1 MPVEFA
7 LDFLLVIDGFE
18 KVLLVADGLRELL
31 CVDLSGLPG
40 CVLSLLRVP

>member
-7 LDFLLVIDGFE
+7 LDLLLVIDGFE

-31 CVDLSGLPG
+31 YINESLPA
-40 CVLSLLRVP
+40 